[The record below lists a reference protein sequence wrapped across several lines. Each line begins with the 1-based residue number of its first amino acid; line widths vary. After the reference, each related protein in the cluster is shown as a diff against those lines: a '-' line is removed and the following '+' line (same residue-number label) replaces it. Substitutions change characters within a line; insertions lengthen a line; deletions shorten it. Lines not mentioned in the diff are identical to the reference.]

1 MSFKVLVRF
10 CFHYYREK
18 KAVALYN
25 DMRQA
30 GRSKSKN
37 KKIVVSFIGLRCN
50 SCVDLA
56 IL

>member
-37 KKIVVSFIGLRCN
+37 HIKNCGFIHW
-50 SCVDLA
+50 
-56 IL
+56 IKM